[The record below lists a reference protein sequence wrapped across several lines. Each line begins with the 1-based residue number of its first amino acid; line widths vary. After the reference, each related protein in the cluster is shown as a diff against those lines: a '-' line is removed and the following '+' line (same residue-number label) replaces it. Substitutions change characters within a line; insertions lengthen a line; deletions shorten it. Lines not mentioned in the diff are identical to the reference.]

1 MNDKAN
7 YEIEVWMINEDC
19 NWNSPEAKKD
29 VVEEM
34 KSNLDSISDIKLGKW
49 MIWNPNGLN
58 NWIECNKL
66 HCRLIN

>member
-29 VVEEM
+29 VVEE
-34 KSNLDSISDIKLGKW
+34 IK
-49 MIWNPNGLN
+49 P
-58 NWIECNKL
+58 NWIQFRQWNLSGMNALSLFEFLVLN
-66 HCRLIN
+66 

>member
-34 KSNLDSISDIKLGKW
+34 KSNLELSLFQFLV
-49 MIWNPNGLN
+49 LN
-58 NWIECNKL
+58 
-66 HCRLIN
+66 